1 MLHKASQLK
10 GAVVTALDGEVGV
23 VDALY
28 FDDEQWGIR
37 YLGVRTGHW
46 PSERH
51 VLIPPTAIRQDAS
64 TNRQLQIELLKD
76 DVLHGPQFDSA
87 RPLTR
92 RQERAYA
99 AYYDTPLYWE
109 QVPEPM
115 EAGEMPLPVDIT
127 GSGLEEEALAAN
139 RPLAEAHIHCTRE
152 VLGYNLTTPE
162 GQIGKVDDLLID
174 EQTWAVQ
181 QLIVD
186 TARWR
191 PGGEIAVPIALTRG
205 IDREH
210 DAVYVSADKE
220 TLQSWPAYH

>member
-51 VLIPPTAIRQDAS
+51 LLVPPTAVRQDAS
-64 TNRQLQIELLKD
+64 TDRQLQLALLKE
-76 DVLHGPQFDSA
+76 DVLHGPQFDGE

-109 QVPEPM
+109 RLPDPM
-115 EAGEMPLPVDIT
+115 EAGELPVPPA
-127 GSGLEEEALAAN
+127 SGIDGQALELDAT
-139 RPLAEAHIHCTRE
+139 RPLAEAHVHCTRE
-152 VLGYNLTTPE
+152 VLGYTLTTPD
-162 GQIGKVDDLLID
+162 GQIGKVEDLLID

-181 QLIVD
+181 QLVVD

-191 PGGEIAVPIALTRG
+191 PGGEIAVPVALTRG

-220 TLQSWPAYH
+220 TLQRWPAYH